1 VEVRPENRGGHSA
14 VESLFSGTLIPIGFV
29 TASLCGRSAH
39 RLRYSARD
47 FTWSGDCDSG
57 GKSWRNY
64 SSGQT
69 ENEAMS
75 DLPRDARDHEVRR
88 AKRRRAIGMAA
99 AVTLAAAGGLLACNR
114 SQAAGAD
121 GGASDP
127 AVTVGVAK
135 VARQTLNR
143 RIRLSSELVPFQEID
158 VYAKESGYVKKLY
171 VDYGTR
177 VKAGQIMA
185 TLEIPE
191 LEAQL
196 QEDEAEIANA
206 SDRVKRAQ
214 HELRRYQ
221 AQYSAVHLQFT
232 RLNGVF
238 ETQPGIVAQQEV
250 DDARG
255 KDEAAAS
262 EVDAGQATLQAARSS
277 WNVAKAKRVHDQ
289 ALYDYSKITA
299 PFSGVV
305 TERYANLGALVQA
318 GTTSTTS
325 AMPIVKLSEDN
336 LFRLV
341 IPVPESYVRYIRIGA
356 PVDVRVPSL
365 NRTFPGKVARF
376 SVDVKE
382 STRTMHTEVDVP
394 NPQRVLVPGIYAEA
408 ELVLEQKAD
417 VPTIPLQAVNHEGEK
432 LTAYVVNQGGRIED
446 RPLTLGLQNASEAEV
461 LAGVAAGEQVVV
473 SDRSG
478 LKPGEAVHPQPVQLM
493 SYHEQE

>member
-1 VEVRPENRGGHSA
+1 MMLNQRTDRARKRAADGHGWA
-14 VESLFSGTLIPIGFV
+14 GLRVKR
-29 TASLCGRSAH
+29 RSA
-39 RLRYSARD
+39 
-47 FTWSGDCDSG
+47 
-57 GKSWRNY
+57 
-64 SSGQT
+64 
-69 ENEAMS
+69 
-75 DLPRDARDHEVRR
+75 
-88 AKRRRAIGMAA
+88 AIAA
-99 AVTLAAAGGLLACNR
+99 LALASAAGLAGCTANQ
-114 SQAAGAD
+114 QASANARP
-121 GGASDP
+121 DP
-127 AVTVGVAK
+127 PEVTVGVAT
-135 VARQTLNR
+135 VARKTLNR
-143 RIRLSSELVPFQEID
+143 RITLSSELVPFQEID

-177 VKAGQIMA
+177 VKAGQLIA

-206 SDRVKRAQ
+206 SDRERRAQ

-221 AQYSAVHLQFT
+221 AQYSAVHLEFT

-238 ETQPGIVAQQEV
+238 ETQPGLVAQQEV

-255 KDEAAAS
+255 KDESAAS
-262 EVDAGQATLQAARSS
+262 QVDASEAALQAAKSYM
-277 WNVAKAKRVHDQ
+277 NVARAKRAHDQ
-289 ALYDYSKITA
+289 TLYDYTRISA

-318 GTTSTTS
+318 GTTSSTQ
-325 AMPIVKLSEDN
+325 AMPIVKLSEDDR
-336 LFRLV
+336 FRLV

-394 NPQRVLVPGIYAEA
+394 NPQHVLVPGIYAEA
-408 ELVLEQKAD
+408 EVALERRAD

-432 LTAYVVNQGGRIED
+432 LTAFVVNREGRIED
-446 RPLTLGLQNASEAEV
+446 RPLTLGLQSGGDTEV
-461 LAGVAAGEQVVV
+461 LSGLSAGEQVVV

-478 LKPGEAVHPQPVQLM
+478 LKPGQAARPQPVELM
-493 SYHEQE
+493 NYHEQE